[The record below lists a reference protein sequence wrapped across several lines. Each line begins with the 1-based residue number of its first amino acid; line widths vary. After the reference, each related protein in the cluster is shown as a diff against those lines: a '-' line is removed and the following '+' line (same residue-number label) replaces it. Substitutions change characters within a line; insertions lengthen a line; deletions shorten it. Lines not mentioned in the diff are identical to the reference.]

1 MLLPLPVSYPRR
13 PWSRF
18 VSNARR
24 SVCSASALDFLDR
37 LLRVDHHQRLTTR
50 EALEHPYIAD
60 LEPKPEPPLAQPA
73 PAAAVVAASPLQAGR
88 RGELGRKRKSGADLD
103 ASVPREYTDDAE
115 MEDELGMDES
125 DETDGDSDEKRTDM
139 LPLGSREATTAPP
152 SPPPLHHLA
161 LS

>member
-1 MLLPLPVSYPRR
+1 VPT
-13 PWSRF
+13 
-18 VSNARR
+18 ARR
-24 SVCSASALDFLDR
+24 SLCSSAALDFLDG

-60 LEPKPEPPLAQPA
+60 SELKPEPPVTQPA
-73 PAAAVVAASPLQAGR
+73 SAAAVGTVSPSQPASEQR
-88 RGELGRKRKSGADLD
+88 RGSGGELGSKRRSGPATDD
-103 ASVPREYTDDAE
+103 ALHYTDDAE
-115 MEDELGMDES
+115 MDREQAMDES
-125 DETDGDSDEKRTDM
+125 DETDGDSDEKRTDV